1 MAIGDRAV
9 RVEREQR
16 TQAPDQATKD
26 PAVKDPAVK
35 DPAGKDYA
43 AKRRSATRGAFFAE
57 FVDMFDIYLPTVIL
71 TPALMYFQPAQLSPA
86 QTGIFTSLVF
96 ATTLVGRPVGAAIF
110 GALADRIGRRK
121 TTIASVSGFGVITL
135 LIALVPGYTTLGIAS
150 YWLLIGLRF
159 LDGVCLGGGY
169 TGALPLAMEY
179 SPKEKRGLLGGVI
192 LAAFPLAYLVINLVG
207 LVCFALF
214 PLAGPASPY
223 AVWGWRVPFVL
234 GALLAAALAVYYV
247 RSVSESEIWER
258 SEKKSSFPL
267 RTIFRG
273 ASGRSFLQVFTMM
286 TGFWLTQNLVTL
298 YLPTTVLH
306 STLKLTSTQLTLTL
320 LVAYAC
326 LVVSYIVSG
335 IIGQRIGRRRFFM
348 ILGPLIATVGSV
360 LLALLVTGTELPLGV
375 VVLLVCV
382 FSVLVTAP
390 WGVVLPYI
398 NERFHTDV
406 RASGFGLGFSAS
418 VIIPSFYAF
427 YLEGLGLFMP
437 YALASIVLLFVGGVL
452 GTVGAAAGPE
462 TKDVDFTTETAADS

>member
-1 MAIGDRAV
+1 MTSSDGVVRGRRA
-9 RVEREQR
+9 
-16 TQAPDQATKD
+16 QAPDL
-26 PAVKDPAVK
+26 
-35 DPAGKDYA
+35 A
-43 AKRRSATRGAFFAE
+43 AKRRSAIRGAFFAE

-71 TPALMYFQPAQLSPA
+71 TPALMYFQPAQLSPGLA
-86 QTGIFTSLVF
+86 GIITSLVF

-121 TTIASVSGFGVITL
+121 TTIVSVSGFGVITL
-135 LIALVPGYTTLGIAS
+135 LIALVPGYTTIGIAS

-192 LAAFPLAYLVINLVG
+192 LAAFPLAYIAINLVG

-214 PLAGPASPY
+214 PLAGPDSPY

-258 SEKKSSFPL
+258 SKKKAASPL

-286 TGFWLTQNLVTL
+286 TGFWLTQNMVTL

-326 LVVSYIVSG
+326 LVVSYIASG

-360 LLALLVTGTELPLGV
+360 LLAVLVTGTELPLGV
-375 VVLLVCV
+375 IVLLVCA

-418 VIIPSFYAF
+418 VIIPSCYAF

-437 YALASIVLLFVGGVL
+437 YALASIVLLFVGGIL
-452 GTVGAAAGPE
+452 GAVGAAAGPE
-462 TKDVDFTTETAADS
+462 TKDVDFSTDVGTDLSTDLSTGSAAKA

>member
-1 MAIGDRAV
+1 MAGGDRAV
-9 RVEREQR
+9 REQG
-16 TQAPDQATKD
+16 TESPSF
-26 PAVKDPAVK
+26 
-35 DPAGKDYA
+35 A
-43 AKRRSATRGAFFAE
+43 AKRRSATLGAFFAE

-71 TPALMYFQPAQLSPA
+71 TPALMYFRPTQMSPGMA
-86 QTGIFTSLVF
+86 GIFTSLVF

-121 TTIASVSGFGVITL
+121 TTIASVSGFGFITL
-135 LIALVPGYTTLGIAS
+135 LIALVPGYATLGIAS
-150 YWLLIGLRF
+150 YWLLIALRF

-179 SPKEKRGLLGGVI
+179 SPKHKRGLLGGVI
-192 LAAFPLAYLVINLVG
+192 LAAFPLAYIAINLVG

-214 PLAGPASPY
+214 PLAGPDSPY
-223 AVWGWRVPFVL
+223 AVWGWRIPFVL

-247 RSVSESEIWER
+247 RSVSESEIWEQ
-258 SEKKSSFPL
+258 SAKKSSPL
-267 RTIFRG
+267 RTIFTG
-273 ASGRSFLQVFTMM
+273 ASGRGFLQVFTMM
-286 TGFWLTQNLVTL
+286 TGFWLTQNMVTL

-306 STLKLTSTQLTLTL
+306 TTLKLTNTQLTLTL
-320 LVAYAC
+320 LAAYAC
-326 LVVSYIVSG
+326 LVVSYIASG

-348 ILGPLIATVGSV
+348 ILGPLIATVGSA
-360 LLALLVTGTELPLGV
+360 LLAVLVTGTELPLGV
-375 VVLLVCV
+375 IVLLVCV

-390 WGVVLPYI
+390 WGVVLPYL

-437 YALASIVLLFVGGVL
+437 YALASIVLLFVGGIL
-452 GTVGAAAGPE
+452 GAVGAAAGPE
-462 TKDVDFTTETAADS
+462 TKDVDFTTTAGAAT